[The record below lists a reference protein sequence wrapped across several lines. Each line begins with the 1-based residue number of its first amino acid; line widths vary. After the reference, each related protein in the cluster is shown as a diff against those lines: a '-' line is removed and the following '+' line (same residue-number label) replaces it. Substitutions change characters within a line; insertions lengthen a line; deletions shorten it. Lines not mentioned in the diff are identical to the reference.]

1 MVQTQAQSRRQTVT
15 TMSDPRPDPR
25 DPPTIC
31 PDCGGDVVQTDADGG
46 YVCEDCGRD
55 LFVLDSRGDGGG

>member
-1 MVQTQAQSRRQTVT
+1 
-15 TMSDPRPDPR
+15 MSDPRPDPR

-31 PDCGGDVVQTDADGG
+31 PDCGGDVVRTDADGG

-55 LFVLDSRGDGGG
+55 LFILDSRGDDDG